1 MNLTSALKTA
11 LNELRRNAPRTMLTM
26 LGIVIGVGAVIAMM
40 EIGNGAAVAI
50 ERTIAAMG
58 ANMLAISPRSGSAAG
73 GDGIGDV
80 KTLTPEDAQALG
92 EEVSAVA
99 AVAPIIRGR
108 TKLVY
113 GNRSWVPT
121 YLFGTTPSYLEVR
134 QWSPLA
140 EGEAFT
146 DFDVRNSNKVCLVG
160 QTLVRELFGGQSPV
174 GREVRVRNV
183 VFKVTGVLQKKGA
196 NMSGR
201 DQDDILLAPWTTV
214 KYRVIGSSSDSGDG
228 EGNGDGGQAPSGFY
242 PPSPQS
248 FYPVRSVKQMAN
260 TPLPVRFTNVD
271 QILIAARSKR
281 LVPAA
286 ERQITLLLRER
297 HNLRPK
303 DPDDFRI
310 RDMTEVNAA
319 MSATTEM
326 MADLLL
332 SVAMISLMVGGVGI
346 MNIMLVSVTERTREI
361 GLRMAVG
368 AAPGD
373 ILRQFLIEA
382 VVLCLLGGAIGIA
395 LGRGSSQIISSV
407 LRWPMATSLGAIMA
421 AVGVSVGVGLI
432 FGFYPAWKASRLNP
446 IDALR
451 HE

>member
-1 MNLTSALKTA
+1 MELHTALKTA
-11 LNELRRNAPRTMLTM
+11 VNELRRNAPRTLLTM

-50 ERTIAAMG
+50 ERTITAMG
-58 ANMLAISPRSGSAAG
+58 ANMLAISPRSASATG
-73 GDGIGDV
+73 GDGVGDV
-80 KTLTPEDAQALG
+80 RTLTPEDAEAILK
-92 EEVSAVA
+92 ECPAVA
-99 AVAPIIRGR
+99 AVSPIVRGR

-140 EGEAFT
+140 EGEPFT
-146 DFDVRNSNKVCLVG
+146 DFDVRNVNKVCLVG
-160 QTLVRELFGGQSPV
+160 QTVVRELFGGRSPV
-174 GREVRVRNV
+174 GREVRIRNV
-183 VFKVTGVLQKKGA
+183 VFKVTGVLRKKGA

-201 DQDDILLAPWTTV
+201 DQDDILLAPWTTI
-214 KYRVIGSSSDSGDG
+214 KYRVIGSSSDGEDSGG
-228 EGNGDGGQAPSGFY
+228 EQAPGGFY
-242 PPSPQS
+242 PSAQQS
-248 FYPVRSVKQMAN
+248 FYPVRSAKQMAN
-260 TPLPVRFTNVD
+260 TPLPVRFANVD
-271 QILIAARSKR
+271 QIMAAARSKI
-281 LVPAA
+281 LIPAA
-286 ERQITLLLRER
+286 VRQIRLLLRER
-297 HNLRPK
+297 HGLRPGT
-303 DPDDFRI
+303 PDDFRI

-326 MADLLL
+326 MSDLLL
-332 SVAMISLMVGGVGI
+332 SVALISLLVGGVGI
-346 MNIMLVSVTERTREI
+346 MNIMLVSVSERTREI

-368 AAPGD
+368 AKTGD

-382 VVLCLLGGAIGIA
+382 VVLCLLGGALGIA
-395 LGRGSSQIISSV
+395 LGRGSSEIISSA
-407 LRWPMATSLGAIMA
+407 LRWPMAASLGAISA
-421 AVGVSVGVGLI
+421 AVGVSVGVGLV